1 MEIFFSCFDTLVASP
16 KLCNLHAFFLSNSIV
31 IYNFPLITSFLL
43 LLIFTFLLS
52 SFTEKDLVMGV
63 DFIFLVLGL
72 PEEV

>member
-1 MEIFFSCFDTLVASP
+1 M
-16 KLCNLHAFFLSNSIV
+16 